1 MINKILILSLILFGL
16 MSCEKDRELE
26 NIQNSTLVYFY
37 AGKNHID
44 SVDVQV
50 FNPHLEN
57 DIKAQSL
64 IFDSVFKDTLKI
76 DYNMDLEV
84 DFQFVYEEEYWNTN
98 DTFQYFHQ
106 HSFRLDILN
115 NMIEIPITY
124 HYENI
129 EMIYQC
135 EYGQII
141 DSNIMWSNRKSG
153 EFFWREYLG
162 DMSHIRGLWNEN
174 YIPFRLNENNKKKF
188 GWIKVELT
196 TEFPTKLMIKEIGIE
211 K

>member
-1 MINKILILSLILFGL
+1 MIKKILISSLIVFGL
-16 MSCEKDRELE
+16 MSCEKNTEPDNLKDSVLE
-26 NIQNSTLVYFY
+26 YFY
-37 AGKNHID
+37 AGKNHTD
-44 SVDVQV
+44 SVDLQT
-50 FNPHLEN
+50 FTPYLEN
-57 DIKAQSL
+57 KIKDQSL

-76 DYNMDLEV
+76 DYNIDSEV
-84 DFQFVYEEEYWNTN
+84 DFRFVYEEEYWNTN

-115 NMIEIPITY
+115 TMIDLPITY

-141 DSNIMWSNRKSG
+141 DSNITWSNRRSG
-153 EFFWREYLG
+153 EFFWREYVG
-162 DMSHIRGLWNEN
+162 DVSNIRGLWNEN
-174 YIPFRLNENNKKKF
+174 YIPFRLTVNNKKKF
-188 GWIKVELT
+188 GWIKIELT
-196 TEFPTKLMIKEIGIE
+196 TEFPTKLIIKEIGIE